1 MTDNSQES
9 QSFPIV
15 AIVVAAKDTEALQQ
29 FFSQVLQE
37 SWLSYIVLITSP
49 FPEGALTSA
58 TLQCY
63 AALEHYA
70 SLPITIAAD
79 KEVIVPNHIYLI
91 PPQAS
96 AYMIHQR
103 IQLEPLGET
112 LSPLDRFFHSLARTQ
127 GNKAAGVILSGAENY
142 GTSGLKAIKFQDG
155 LVLVQLEATAYYPTM
170 PRSAILTGTADA
182 ILPPDQILSTI
193 EQYFQNQESRS
204 QLIKPESV
212 EAPQEWL
219 QEIFALL
226 RSRIGHDFSAYK
238 RNTLMRRITRRMN
251 VQQIERY
258 EDYTQFL
265 QENPEEIKALF
276 RECLIGVTSF
286 FRDAPAFEALKE
298 QYLPPL
304 LNSLSEGETF
314 RAWIPACS
322 TGEEV
327 YSLAIILQE
336 IIDGMNKHINL
347 QLFGTDID
355 QLAIEKAREGIFPP
369 SIQTEIS
376 PERLD
381 RFFEQEAQFY
391 KIKSAIRNII
401 IFSMQDV
408 LKDPPFSHLHLLS
421 CRNLL
426 IYLDGEMQQ
435 QVLPIFHYT
444 LNRSGILMLG
454 SSESIGDFQNLFYPL
469 DHRWKIFKRRDIQQ
483 LPQQPINF
491 PTRSQFDLTSSD
503 PATSQESNLKQLVE
517 EKLLEEFSPTAILIE
532 TNGVI
537 LHIQGRTGKFLE
549 MVSGVPS
556 NNIIDLAREGLKFEL
571 SSAIRAVVSSG
582 QSVTRNQ
589 IKIHSNSTTELVTL
603 QIKPLSSPQL
613 LAGRLLVIIKL
624 IDSNSNSETDQDS
637 PEDISLQKR
646 DNRIAE
652 LEKELQETR
661 ENHKTTI
668 EELESSNEELQVAN
682 EELESS
688 NEELQATNEEL
699 ESSKE
704 ELQSVNEELQTL
716 NQELQST
723 VDELSVAQDDL
734 RNLLNITE
742 IAAIIVDNQ
751 MRVKRFTPEITY
763 IIPLIATD
771 IGRPIHHVTTNLDD
785 DGMVGDI
792 LEVLQTL
799 NSKEKVVQ
807 TREGIWYRMEITP
820 YRKENYQVEGVVVK
834 FININELQQKEQALE
849 QARLLQQSLL
859 NLHPQP
865 IIVLNDALE
874 IIATNQALQDKLTT
888 SQVEEYLITPLRTR
902 LQNNDPLH
910 NVSIEFTISS
920 EIQYHFFVNTLV
932 MPTPENPIKYL
943 VLSLTEFE

>member
-1 MTDNSQES
+1 MVNQPQENS
-9 QSFPIV
+9 SFPIV
-15 AIVVAAKDTEALQQ
+15 GVAVSARDTQALQQ
-29 FFSQVLQE
+29 FFSEVSQDSNLTYLVLKTSTSQE
-37 SWLSYIVLITSP
+37 ERLTPENLQAYTSVPVSFARNNEVIFPARIYIV
-49 FPEGALTSA
+49 
-58 TLQCY
+58 
-63 AALEHYA
+63 
-70 SLPITIAAD
+70 
-79 KEVIVPNHIYLI
+79 
-91 PPQAS
+91 PPQTRVRILS
-96 AYMIHQR
+96 GK
-103 IQLEPLGET
+103 IQLEPVSQQVS
-112 LSPLDRFFHSLARTQ
+112 LSPIDSCFRSLAHHQ
-127 GNKAAGVILSGAENY
+127 GSDAVGVILSGTGSD
-142 GTSGLKAIKFQDG
+142 GTTGIKAIKFQDG
-155 LVLVQLEATAYYPTM
+155 LVLVQLEETAYYQQM
-170 PRSAILTGTADA
+170 PRSAALTGTVDA
-182 ILPPDQILSTI
+182 TLPPDQIPSTI
-193 EQYFQNQESRS
+193 EQYFQHKESRP
-204 QLIKPESV
+204 QLIEQASV
-212 EAPQEWL
+212 ETSQEWL

-226 RSRIGHDFSAYK
+226 RSRIGHDFTPYK
-238 RNTLMRRITRRMN
+238 RNTLIRRITRRMN
-251 VQQIERY
+251 LQQIEHY
-258 EDYTQFL
+258 QDYAQFL

-298 QYLPPL
+298 QFLPPL

-327 YSLAIILQE
+327 YSLAMILQE

-355 QLAIEKAREGIFPP
+355 QLAIEKAREGIFSP
-369 SIQTEIS
+369 SIKAEVS

-381 RFFEQEAQFY
+381 RFFERDSQFY
-391 KIKSAIRNII
+391 KIKQKIRNTI
-401 IFSMQDV
+401 IFSIQDIV
-408 LKDPPFSHLHLLS
+408 KDPPFSRLHLLS

-426 IYLDGEMQQ
+426 IYLDGETQKRI
-435 QVLPIFHYT
+435 LPLFHYT
-444 LNRSGILMLG
+444 LNSSGILMLG
-454 SSESIGDFQNLFYPL
+454 SSESIGSFQNLFYSL
-469 DHRWKIFKRRDIQQ
+469 DHHWKIFKRRDIQQ
-483 LPQQPINF
+483 LPNQPINF
-491 PTRSQFDLTSSD
+491 PTRSQFNLMSRNSS
-503 PATSQESNLKQLVE
+503 TNQEKNLGKLVE
-517 EKLLEEFSPTAILIE
+517 RKLLEEFCPTAILIE
-532 TNGVI
+532 ANGVI

-549 MVSGVPS
+549 MVSGSPS

-571 SSAIRAVVSSG
+571 SSAIRAVVSSS
-582 QSVTRNQ
+582 QTVTRNQ
-589 IKIHSNSTTELVTL
+589 IQINYNGKTELVTL
-603 QIKPLSSPQL
+603 QIKPLSSPQP
-613 LAGRLLVIIKL
+613 LAGRLLVIFKPTTS
-624 IDSNSNSETDQDS
+624 DFYVEETDQNLTQ
-637 PEDISLQKR
+637 DISLQQR
-646 DNRIAE
+646 ENRIAE

-661 ENHKTTI
+661 ESHQTTI
-668 EELESSNEELQVAN
+668 EELESSNEELQATN

-723 VDELSVAQDDL
+723 VDELSVTQDDL

-751 MRVKRFTPEITY
+751 MRVKRFTPEITH
-763 IIPLIATD
+763 IIPLIPTD

-920 EIQYHFFVNTLV
+920 EVQYHFFVNTVV